1 MEIYVVKSGD
11 NVDDIAQMFGVSAE
25 SIIYDNQLVYPYRLA
40 VGQALLIDTGGIRE
54 NRKAAVIRGFAYPFI
69 SRYVLEQSLP
79 SMSELA
85 VFSYGFTRE
94 GEVIYPPLDDTFMIE
109 AAYAFGALP
118 ILTLTPFDESGQF
131 SNELISAVI
140 NNAEAVETLINN
152 LIQVMIEKQFRGI
165 DIDFEYIKAEDRET
179 FVQFVARVTERM
191 HEQGFTVSVD
201 LAPKTSADQPGLLY
215 EGKDYRAIGEIA
227 DSVLVMTY
235 EWGYTYSM
243 PMAVAPINKVRQ
255 VLDYAVTEIPPERIN
270 MGIPNYGYDWPLPY
284 ERGVT
289 RATTIGN
296 IEAIQIAIEND
307 SQIFFD
313 ELAQSPYFRYTK
325 DGIEHEVWFEDP
337 RSIRAKIELVYEYG
351 LRGISYWQIMR
362 LFRANWILV
371 DYNFY
376 VVKENE

>member
-351 LRGISYWQIMR
+351 LRGISYWQIMQ